1 MFRRV
6 LLLALTT
13 VAVLSGAMLAPRTAT
28 AAQAATCTGGVAV
41 SQFAFN
47 PATIPAGQN
56 STLTLVLQNCTS
68 QTIQGSNILYGRY
81 TWAGSG
87 IAPGCPAID
96 PVGYPYTIAPEA
108 TYTLSQPWG
117 DTYPTCQATGLTM
130 AVNVNVNG
138 VTGTVATAN
147 ASLVIRQPASTCHV
161 AYSPGNWQGGFT
173 ASVAISNAG
182 SATIKGWTLTF
193 SFPGDQKITDA
204 WNAAVSQT
212 GQNVS
217 AANASYNAA
226 IPAGGSQTFGF
237 QGTWTSSDASPTSFS
252 VNGVAC
258 S

>member
-6 LLLALTT
+6 LLLAVTT
-13 VAVLSGAMLAPRTAT
+13 VTVLSGAMLAPGAAT
-28 AAQAATCTGGVAV
+28 AARAATCTGGVAV

-47 PATIPAGQN
+47 PSSVPPGG
-56 STLTLVLQNCTS
+56 SSPLTLVLSNCTS

-81 TWAGSG
+81 TWAGTG

-96 PVGYPYTIAPEA
+96 PVGYPYTIAPGA

-130 AVNVNVNG
+130 TVNVNG
-138 VTGTVATAN
+138 ATGTVATAN
-147 ASLVIRQPASTCHV
+147 ASLVIQQPASTCHV
-161 AYSPGNWQGGFT
+161 TYSPSNWQGGFT
-173 ASVAISNAG
+173 ASVTIGNAG
-182 SATIKGWTLTF
+182 SAPINGWTLTF
-193 SFPGDQKITDA
+193 SFPGDQKITNA
-204 WNAAVSQT
+204 WNAALSQT

-217 AANASYNAA
+217 AANLSYNAT
-226 IPAGGSQTFGF
+226 IPAGGSQSFGF

-252 VNGVAC
+252 VNGGAC

>member
-6 LLLALTT
+6 LMLAVTT
-13 VAVLSGAMLAPRTAT
+13 VAVLSGAMLASGGAT

-47 PATIPAGQN
+47 PSSVPPGG
-56 STLTLVLQNCTS
+56 SSPLTLVLQNCTS
-68 QTIQGSNILYGRY
+68 QTIQGSNTLYGRY

-96 PVGYPYTIAPEA
+96 PVGYPYTIAPGA

-117 DTYPTCQATGLTM
+117 DTFPTCQATGLTM
-130 AVNVNVNG
+130 TVNVNVNG
-138 VTGTVATAN
+138 ATGTAATAN

-161 AYSPGNWQGGFT
+161 TYSPSTWQGGFT
-173 ASVAISNAG
+173 ASVTIGNAG
-182 SATIKGWTLTF
+182 SAPINGWTLTF
-193 SFPGDQKITDA
+193 SFPGDQKITNA

-217 AANASYNAA
+217 AANLSYNAT
-226 IPAGGSQTFGF
+226 IPAGGSQSFGF
-237 QGTWTSSDASPTSFS
+237 QGTWTSSQASPISFS